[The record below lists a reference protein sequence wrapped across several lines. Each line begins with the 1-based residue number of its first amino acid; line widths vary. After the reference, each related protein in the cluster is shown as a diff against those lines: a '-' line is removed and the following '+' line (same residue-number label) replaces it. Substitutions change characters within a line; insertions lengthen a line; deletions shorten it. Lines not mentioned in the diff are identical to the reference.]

1 METTAKLQTLS
12 FDNARTYAFAAIF
25 AAGNIA
31 LPQLVHLIPGGG
43 LMFLPIYFFTL
54 IAAYKYGIT
63 VGLLTAVVSPLAN
76 HLLFGMPP
84 AGALP
89 VILIKSILLAVAAAY
104 AAKKTGKISFIA
116 VVAAVVAYQLVGS
129 LAEWGITGSF
139 AAAVQDIRIGLP
151 GIALQIVGGFA
162 VLRALQKV

>member
-25 AAGNIA
+25 AAGNIV
-31 LPQLVHLIPGGG
+31 LPQLVHLVPGGG

-54 IAAYKYGIT
+54 IAAYKYGIA

-84 AGALP
+84 AGALA
-89 VILIKSILLAVAAAY
+89 VILIKSVLLAAAAAY
-104 AAKKTGKISFIA
+104 AAKKAGKISFIA

-139 AAAVQDIRIGLP
+139 AAAAQDIRIGLP
-151 GIALQIVGGFA
+151 GIALQIVGGYA
-162 VLRALQKV
+162 ILRAIQKI

>member
-31 LPQLVHLIPGGG
+31 LPQLVHLIPGSG

-54 IAAYKYGIT
+54 IAAYKYGIA
-63 VGLLTAVVSPLAN
+63 VGLLTAVASPLAN

-89 VILIKSILLAVAAAY
+89 VILIKSVLLAVAAAY
-104 AAKKTGKISFIA
+104 AAKKTGKISFVA
-116 VVAAVVAYQLVGS
+116 VLTAVAAYQLVGS
-129 LAEWGITGSF
+129 LAEWGISGSF
-139 AAAVQDIRIGLP
+139 MAAAQDIRIGLP
-151 GIALQIVGGFA
+151 GIALQIIGGYA